1 MCRCIGI
8 RILFSVCYLARC
20 YIIYNLK
27 ALSYQ
32 KYSTKVYVSWAPT

>member
-1 MCRCIGI
+1 MCCYIGI
-8 RILFSVCYLARC
+8 RILFSVYYLARY

-32 KYSTKVYVSWAPT
+32 NHATKVYVS